1 MPHDYLVFI
10 TWKTWA
16 SAHSLDDEI
25 TAHLQDALHRLAAA
39 EDATI
44 QELAILATHVHV
56 VVEVSALTDLP
67 RLVQR
72 LKGAS
77 ARFANRDGWSSRGRA
92 LRWDPGYDART
103 VARMALPDIR
113 RYLDRQ
119 AEKHAMPL
127 LARWSS
133 IRDKAA

>member
-10 TWKTWA
+10 TWKTWG
-16 SAHSLDDEI
+16 SAPSLDDDM
-25 TAHLQDALHRLAAA
+25 TAHLETALHRLAAA
-39 EDATI
+39 ENATI
-44 QELAILATHVHV
+44 LELAVLPSHVHV
-56 VVEVSALTDLP
+56 VVEVSALNDLP

-77 ARFANRDGWSSRGRA
+77 ARFANRDGWSSRGRT

-103 VARMALPDIR
+103 IARMALPDIR

-119 AEKHAMPL
+119 AEKHHMPM

-133 IRDKAA
+133 VRDKAA

>member
-1 MPHDYLVFI
+1 MPHDYLVFM
-10 TWKTWA
+10 TWKTFA
-16 SAHSLDDEI
+16 SAHSLDDEM
-25 TAHLQDALHRLAAA
+25 AGNLAGALHRLATA

-44 QELAILATHVHV
+44 LELAILPSHVHV
-56 VVEVSALTDLP
+56 VVEVSALNDLP
-67 RLVQR
+67 RLAQR

-77 ARFANRDGWSSRGRA
+77 ARFANRDGWSSRGRT
-92 LRWDPGYDART
+92 LRWDPGDDSRS
-103 VARMALPDIR
+103 VARLALPDIR

-119 AEKHAMPL
+119 GDKHHLPL